1 MNYQKEQLQVARM
14 NTKILND
21 RETEINHI
29 VKSIV
34 DLNEL
39 FKDLATM
46 VVDQVLFYYNEVQF
60 LYLIKHNLKLREQFW
75 IESIVILNELVIR

>member
-14 NTKILND
+14 NTKLLNE
-21 RETEINHI
+21 RENEINHI

-46 VVDQVLFYYNEVQF
+46 VVDQVFSFLF
-60 LYLIKHNLKLREQFW
+60 
-75 IESIVILNELVIR
+75 